1 VSFHRFLT
9 GSPHTARMSGYDVVL
24 ALHIMAVLAAFFLS
38 GGLHVSEYLMKGAT
52 TMAEVRRLARPAK
65 FAPLFAPIVIA
76 IFGLGEA
83 LLHMDG
89 GSAYKASDGWIWTAM
104 ATLAVLFL
112 DGPLVLA
119 RYGKQLDTLIEAT
132 PDGPVPD
139 NVRAQITTPVPW
151 VVSHANTFLALSV
164 ILNMATK
171 PSTTYSVI
179 VVLAGTAIGAALGLA
194 LAKR

>member
-1 VSFHRFLT
+1 MSIHRFLSY
-9 GSPHTARMSGYDVVL
+9 GPQTAAMSGYEVVL
-24 ALHIMAVLAAFFLS
+24 ALHIMAVVAAFFLS
-38 GGLHVSEYLMKGAT
+38 GGLHITEYLMKGAT

-76 IFGLGEA
+76 IFGLGLT
-83 LLHMDG
+83 LLHMDE
-89 GSAYKASDGWIWTAM
+89 GSAYSASDGWVWTAM
-104 ATLAVLFL
+104 LALLVLFL

-119 RYGKQLDTLIEAT
+119 RYGKKLEGLIEAT

-139 NVRAQITTPVPW
+139 NVRAAAAAPVPW

-171 PSTTYSVI
+171 PSTAYSVVVI
-179 VVLAGTAIGAALGLA
+179 VVGTAIGAALGFS